1 MKKSFLIARREFV
14 MTVSRKAYL
23 VSLLGLPLVIV
34 LLGAVTKYVLTN
46 LDRLGDSVSVGVVDG
61 AGVIDFGLAQSA
73 EVVEASLPSVSS
85 SRRRQITVARYGSLD
100 EGVSALRE
108 ARLDLLCVIEPDF
121 VEQGRVKLYTRSL
134 WVAGEPQGIERFRA
148 LLRASLLG
156 RGGGGAGGVTGPE
169 ADVMVSRVLS
179 PAMLDKR
186 AFADDGQ
193 LVPIG
198 TTRQVL
204 ARLVVPYGLMLMLTI
219 SVFVSANYLLE
230 ATGEEK
236 ENRAVEIMLSSV
248 SPTQLLWGKV
258 LGLGGAAML
267 HALTYVVLIGTLMFT
282 YAEAPA
288 ITAFDLVLSLV
299 YCAAGFLLYAG
310 LLAGVGIMGGNLHNN
325 SQLAT
330 PLMMIVA
337 IPLLLEFLI
346 LDAPNGTLA
355 RVLSFIPLTAP
366 LTMIYRLSLTEVPTI
381 DIIITLCLL
390 AASAYLSV
398 RGAAKIFRAA
408 ALMYGKRITGPE
420 VVRWLRQS

>member
-1 MKKSFLIARREFV
+1 MKKSLLIARREFV

-23 VSLLGLPLVIV
+23 VSLLGLPLVII
-34 LLGAVTKYVLTN
+34 LLGVVTRYVLTN
-46 LDRLGDSVSVGVVDG
+46 LDRLGDTVSVGIVDG
-61 AGVIDFGLAQSA
+61 AGVIDFGLAQSP

-85 SRRRQITVARYGSLD
+85 SRRRPIGVEQYATLD
-100 EGVSALRE
+100 KGLEDLRE

-121 VEQGRVKLYTRSL
+121 INDGRIKLYTRTL
-134 WVAGEPQGIERFRA
+134 WVPGEPQGIERFRA

-156 RGGGGAGGVTGPE
+156 RDGAGVSEAE
-169 ADVMVSRVLS
+169 ADLIVRRVLS

-193 LVPIG
+193 LVSVG

-204 ARLVVPYGLMLMLTI
+204 ARLVVPYGLMLLLTI

-248 SPTQLLWGKV
+248 RPTQLLWGKV

-267 HALTYVVLIGTLMFT
+267 HALTYVALIGVFMFT
-282 YAEAPA
+282 YGEAPA
-288 ITAFDLVLSLV
+288 ITVGDLALSLV
-299 YCAAGFLLYAG
+299 YCALGFLLYAG
-310 LLAGVGIMGGNLHNN
+310 VLAGVGILGGNLHSN

-330 PLMMIVA
+330 PLMMIIA

-355 RVLSFIPLTAP
+355 RVLSFIPLTSP
-366 LTMIYRLSLTEVPTI
+366 LTMIYRLSLTQVPTA
-381 DIIITLCLL
+381 DIVLTLFLL
-390 AASAYLSV
+390 AVSAYFSV
-398 RGAAKIFRAA
+398 RGAARIFRAA

-420 VVRWLRQS
+420 VLRWLRQS

>member
-1 MKKSFLIARREFV
+1 MKKSLLIARREFL

-46 LDRLGDSVSVGVVDG
+46 LDRLGDDVTVGVVDG
-61 AGVIDFGLAQSA
+61 AGVIDFGLARSP

-85 SRRRQITVARYGSLD
+85 SRRRRITVERYAALEDGLKD
-100 EGVSALRE
+100 LRE
-108 ARLDLLCVIEPDF
+108 ARLDLLCVIEPNF
-121 VEQGRVKLYTRSL
+121 IEEGHVKLYTRTL

-156 RGGGGAGGVTGPE
+156 RGGGGGVTGPE
-169 ADVMVSRVLS
+169 ADLTARRVLS
-179 PAMLDKR
+179 PAMLDKG

-193 LVPIG
+193 IVPVG

-204 ARLVVPYGLMLMLTI
+204 ARLVVPYGLMLLLTI

-248 SPTQLLWGKV
+248 RPTQLLWGKV

-267 HALTYVVLIGTLMFT
+267 HALTYVALIGALILT
-282 YAEAPA
+282 YGEAPA
-288 ITAFDLVLSLV
+288 ITAGDLALSLV
-299 YCAAGFLLYAG
+299 YCALGFLMYAG
-310 LLAGVGIMGGNLHNN
+310 VLAGVGIMGGNLHSN

-330 PLMMIVA
+330 PLMMVIS

-366 LTMIYRLSLTEVPTI
+366 LTMIYRLSLTQVPTL
-381 DIIITLCLL
+381 DIVLTLLLL
-390 AASAYLSV
+390 AASAYFSV